1 MMVVSNL
8 KKQLS
13 ITALTFSALL
23 ALTNPV
29 NAGEYKV
36 GDVLYCESESGA
48 FVQNPDYKFNK
59 WKPFTFKFKI
69 KSEQEIKFGS
79 GGYFNNKKFNLEF
92 WTDVDGDGILD
103 LPLVAK
109 SYARRFILH
118 MGRFTY
124 ARADS
129 LDASMMTGTCDKF

>member
-1 MMVVSNL
+1 MM
-8 KKQLS
+8 KHLS
-13 ITALTFSALL
+13 ITALTCSALI

-29 NAGEYKV
+29 NADNYKV

-79 GGYFNNKKFNLEF
+79 EGYFNNKKFNLEF

-103 LPLVAK
+103 LPLVAET
-109 SYARRFILH
+109 YARRFILH